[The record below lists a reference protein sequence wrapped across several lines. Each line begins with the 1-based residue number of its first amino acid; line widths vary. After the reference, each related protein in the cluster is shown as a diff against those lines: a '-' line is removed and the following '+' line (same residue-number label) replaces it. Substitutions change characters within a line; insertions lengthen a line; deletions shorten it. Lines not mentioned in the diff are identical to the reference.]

1 MNRKIVDIA
10 AYLTAW
16 ALCFTIALS
25 LINHTGKKE
34 PNEKKGPGLIESNID
49 SIGTCV
55 YWWTQAGTDVVL
67 ATHRCEG
74 LVSRLDSFGSESTP
88 EVLKARSDA
97 LWACV
102 NSMPYGTQEDF
113 ESRVTACEHIVSRLG
128 K

>member
-25 LINHTGKKE
+25 LINATGKTE
-34 PNEKKGPGLIESNID
+34 PNQIKEQTESID
-49 SIGTCV
+49 ICV
-55 YWWTQAGTDVVL
+55 GWWTKAGTDIVL

-74 LVSRLDSFGSESTP
+74 LVSRLDSFEMVSTA
-88 EVLKARSDA
+88 EILKARSDA

-102 NSMPYGTQEDF
+102 GGLSYRDQEDF
-113 ESRVTACEHIVSRLG
+113 ENKVVTCENIVRRLG

>member
-1 MNRKIVDIA
+1 MKRAILNIA
-10 AYLTAW
+10 AYAAGW
-16 ALCFTIALS
+16 AVCFGLAYGIL
-25 LINHTGKKE
+25 K

-113 ESRVTACEHIVSRLG
+113 ENRVTACEHIVSRLG